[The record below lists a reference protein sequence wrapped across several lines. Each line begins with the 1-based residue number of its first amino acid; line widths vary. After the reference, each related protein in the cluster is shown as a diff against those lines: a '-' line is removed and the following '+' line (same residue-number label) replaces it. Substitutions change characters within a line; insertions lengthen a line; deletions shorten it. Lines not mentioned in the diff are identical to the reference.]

1 MITNGEN
8 TNYIKDIVKTVKRL
22 FVGQAESIQKDTST
36 QCSIKNATP
45 VYKKLSEENPSTIK
59 AGLFLFGMLVLSR
72 LLPLPPNS
80 EALLGL
86 AVLTPYI
93 SRSNLAFLLP
103 LAVMF
108 VSDIFLGFGSWA
120 WFTYSA
126 LLIAP
131 FISTHFKSKY
141 TSLTTSWLVWHV
153 MANTGQTYP
162 PFSPEALIFDIN
174 FLLSGVVVLVLYDV
188 IQKYLN
194 TNLIYNK

>member
-1 MITNGEN
+1 MTTNGEN
-8 TNYIKDIVKTVKRL
+8 TNYIKGIVKTVKRL
-22 FVGQAESIQKDTST
+22 FDGPAESIQKDTST

-141 TSLTTSWLVWHV
+141 TSLTASWLVWHV
-153 MANTGQTYP
+153 MANIGQTYP
-162 PFSPEALIFDIN
+162 PFSPEALVFDIN